1 MPDAPSRC
9 PRCRLPPGSCLCAD
23 VPRLVVPF
31 RFVVLRHASERE
43 RLTNS
48 ARWAALALPGTEIV
62 EHGLPGEPPD
72 LGAHTPPGSVVL
84 FPSARPAPP
93 PRTPPP
99 VVVVPDGTWGQAR
112 RMMQRVPG
120 LRALPRLS
128 LPGPAA
134 GLRLRRPHRG
144 DGMSTL
150 EAMAGALGALGER
163 EAAEAL
169 LRLHRLAVERVL
181 RLKGMWD
188 PALAAAPAA
197 GALGFD
203 PARPHRRA
211 AGG

>member
-1 MPDAPSRC
+1 VFPPD
-9 PRCRLPPGSCLCAD
+9 SCICDAI
-23 VPRLVVPF
+23 PRLETPF
-31 RFVVLRHASERE
+31 RFILYRHASERE
-43 RLTNS
+43 RLTNT
-48 ARWAALALPGTEIV
+48 ARWAALAIPGTEIV
-62 EHGLPGEPPD
+62 EHGLPGEPAD
-72 LGAHTPPGSVVL
+72 LGPLTPPGSVVL
-84 FPSARPAPP
+84 FPSARPQPP
-93 PRTPPP
+93 PATTPP

-112 RMMQRVPG
+112 RMLQRVPA

-128 LPGPAA
+128 LPAPAA
-134 GLRLRRPHRG
+134 ALRLRRPHRG

-150 EAMAGALGALGER
+150 EAMAGALQVLGEP
-163 EAAEAL
+163 EAAARL

-188 PALAAAPAA
+188 PALAEAPQA